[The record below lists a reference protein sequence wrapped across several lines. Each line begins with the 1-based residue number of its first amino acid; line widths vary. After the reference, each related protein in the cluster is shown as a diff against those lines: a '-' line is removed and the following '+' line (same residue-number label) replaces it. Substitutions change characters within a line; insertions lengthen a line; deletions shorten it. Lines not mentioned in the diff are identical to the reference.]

1 MEYVFPFKNTIN
13 LKTFLEDVTK
23 CEQEVLFESTEGD
36 KLALK
41 SSLSRFILYSV
52 CNQPELL
59 EGQPDTKEI
68 GNKLQEILEPYYR
81 PKYIW
86 TTDCIPQ
93 TENGKVNRA
102 KCRILA
108 KQMLTTFYTH
118 TLTP

>member
-1 MEYVFPFKNTIN
+1 MEYLFTFKNTIN

-59 EGQPDTKEI
+59 EGAVIRCNCD
-68 GNKLQEILEPYYR
+68 NDRKLLAPYF
-81 PKYIW
+81 
-86 TTDCIPQ
+86 
-93 TENGKVNRA
+93 E
-102 KCRILA
+102 
-108 KQMLTTFYTH
+108 
-118 TLTP
+118 